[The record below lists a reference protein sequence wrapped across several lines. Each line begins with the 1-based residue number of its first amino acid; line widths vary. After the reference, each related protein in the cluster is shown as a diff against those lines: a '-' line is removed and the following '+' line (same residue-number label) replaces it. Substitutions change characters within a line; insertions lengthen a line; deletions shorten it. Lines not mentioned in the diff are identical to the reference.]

1 MEISFTSI
9 KSLIPTVITMLSMLV
24 SGFFFLNNYLTANF
38 VSVRDYDKTVTAG
51 VIIGIENQKHIH
63 ENRLYLLNMCKEL
76 RSCPYK
82 NSVNSEIDSALRDL
96 QDSRNSLE
104 NYKRSQLR

>member
-1 MEISFTSI
+1 
-9 KSLIPTVITMLSMLV
+9 MLV

-63 ENRLYLLNMCKEL
+63 ENRLYLLNMCKAWAA
-76 RSCPYK
+76 CPYK
-82 NSVNSEIDSALRDL
+82 NSVVDDIDATLREL
-96 QDSRNSLE
+96 QDVRNQLE
-104 NYKRSQLR
+104 NYQRSKLK